1 MTDQE
6 KRILDAAMGLAAERG
21 WRDLTLADMARA
33 AEVTLAELHAAFPG
47 KGALLSGIGRVADEV
62 MLAGDGGDA
71 EETPRDRLFDVVM
84 RRFDALL
91 PYRDAIRRIR
101 SELRGDPSSVLT
113 VLCRMNRS
121 MSLTLEAAGI
131 SSSGLRGLAR
141 TQVLAAIYGRT
152 FRTWLDDDSPD
163 MAPTM
168 AELDGQL
175 RRAEGLAQRFGRPA
189 AGSDRDRV

>member
-1 MTDQE
+1 MTDHE
-6 KRILDAAMGLAAERG
+6 KRILDAVMGLAAERG
-21 WRDLTLADMARA
+21 WRDLTLAGMARA
-33 AEVTLAELHAAFPG
+33 AGVTLSEFHAAFPD
-47 KGALLSGIGRVADEV
+47 KGALLAGLGRAADAA
-62 MLAGDGGDA
+62 MLAGDDA
-71 EETPRDRLFDVVM
+71 AEGTDETPRDRLFDVVM

-101 SELRGDPSSVLT
+101 SELRADPSAVLAL
-113 VLCRMNRS
+113 LCRMNRS

-131 SSSGLRGLAR
+131 PSSGLRGLVR

-152 FRTWLDDDSPD
+152 FRTWLDDDSVD

-175 RRAEGLAQRFGRPA
+175 RRAESLAGRFGRRA
-189 AGSDRDRV
+189 A